1 MTLPD
6 DDAKLEAIIAELDPT
21 ARVVIQLFQNSMK
34 ELKVHLDELKAQLA
48 VRDEQLA
55 EFQRML
61 FGRRSEKLPSIETA
75 LRRAV
80 QTDEFAPT
88 PPASPAEAAAQEEER
103 TKARRQKAR
112 KKSEPARKKKR
123 ALRKNLPVVREQC
136 TVNEADLPEGY
147 ALSDFRELTSTT

>member
-6 DDAKLEAIIAELDPT
+6 DDAELEALIAQLDPT
-21 ARVVIQLFQNSMK
+21 ARVVIKLFQRSM
-34 ELKVHLDELKAQLA
+34 DELKAQLA

-61 FGRRSEKLPSIETA
+61 FGRRSEKLPSIKTA
-75 LRRAV
+75 VRRVVEA
-80 QTDEFAPT
+80 DEFAPT

-103 TKARRQKAR
+103 TKTRRKKAR